1 MPPKVPV
8 KAHLPRTQRHL
19 LNLTRS
25 NPSDCDD
32 DDYGPPGPDELDL
45 QRGFSRP
52 KIVHHE
58 MDDEPLSDYVTVR
71 LALIRVKALH
81 KYREVCYNKD
91 SQA

>member
-1 MPPKVPV
+1 
-8 KAHLPRTQRHL
+8 
-19 LNLTRS
+19 
-25 NPSDCDD
+25 
-32 DDYGPPGPDELDL
+32 
-45 QRGFSRP
+45 
-52 KIVHHE
+52 